1 MAAEMNQKGNK
12 QASRS
17 ISGWVYP
24 SATTPCASTA
34 GKNTEAA
41 YA

>member
-1 MAAEMNQKGNK
+1 MNQKGNK
-12 QASRS
+12 QATRS

-24 SATTPCASTA
+24 PVVTPGAPPPE
-34 GKNTEAA
+34 KITEAA